1 MPVIELKLD
10 SSGAVTGIKNYEK
23 AVKRAERNTE
33 SSFAKMRSSVNKL
46 GLAAAVGFAAVTATI
61 VPLIKSALS
70 AASSMNETQGIFDKA
85 FAGMTDQANAWSKDL
100 RDNYHLSEQAS
111 KEYLGGLKLV
121 ISGMGVTGD
130 KAGEMSAAL
139 VKTGAE
145 LAAAFNR
152 KTVDVVR
159 DIRSALS
166 GSMETMDKYAVV
178 VRQAEVNQKA
188 LDMELAKTTKE
199 ITQADR
205 ATAMFQLIME
215 RTATTTGTVKDEFNG
230 WAGQIAENEK
240 LIGDLR
246 TAIGQRL
253 MPVFLPLLQ
262 NFNEW
267 LAVTGRVEQASKI
280 LVNTIDFLADGF
292 RGVTIVAKGLIV
304 GVGMLAKAFT
314 LTLTPLN
321 LVLKGLKK
329 LGAIDSN
336 PLANLTKGVDDFVA
350 SALENL
356 NKELDNAVVKSGSFA
371 REFEKTKESVDKA
384 KDSVKKAGEDISD
397 LGDKAKEA
405 SDKVKVLGTEYVTVN
420 GQLSQFTLTAG
431 KAAEA
436 VEDIGKKGVPAA
448 KNTEVAEKNLKAAVD
463 QVTQSANKSVTA
475 LDQQAASAEKVAN
488 AVAKISRTKEG
499 SYKASGAWSGGSGK
513 GTSGT
518 GYFKSNAEK
527 QQYNRLTPAGRGNDY
542 FKRYGKYGKRGAGA
556 NAYLDVMDRQHENA
570 MNVMGKS
577 STNIFNFNQQVSR
590 SDVVNI
596 SNLMKRNE
604 VRA

>member
-1 MPVIELKLD
+1 MPVIELQLD

-33 SSFAKMRSSVNKL
+33 SSFVKMRSSVNKL
-46 GLAAAVGFAAVTATI
+46 GLAATVGFAATI
-61 VPLIKSALS
+61 IPLVKSALS

-85 FAGMTDQANAWSKDL
+85 FAGMMDQANAWSKDL

-111 KEYLGGLKLV
+111 KEYLGNLQLV
-121 ISGMGVTGD
+121 ITGMGKTKD
-130 KAGEMSAAL
+130 EAGKMSAAL

-145 LAAAFNR
+145 LAAAFDK

-159 DIRSALS
+159 DIRSAMS
-166 GSMETMDKYAVV
+166 GSMEVLDKYGIV
-178 VRQAEVNQKA
+178 VRGTQVSQKA
-188 LDMELAKTTKE
+188 LEMGLAATTKE
-199 ITQADR
+199 LTQADK
-205 ATAMFQLIME
+205 ATAMYNLILE
-215 RTATTTGTVKDEFNG
+215 RSATVTGTVKDEFNG

-240 LIGDLR
+240 LIDDLR

-267 LAVTGRVEQASKI
+267 LAVEGRVEQASKL

-314 LTLTPLN
+314 LVLTPLN
-321 LVLKGLKK
+321 LVMKGLEK

-336 PLANLTKGVDDFVA
+336 PLEGFTKGVDDFVA

-356 NKELDNAVVKSGSFA
+356 NKELDNAVIKSGSFA

-384 KDSVKKAGEDISD
+384 KDSVKKAGNDIAE

-405 SDKVKVLGTEYVTVN
+405 SDKVKVLGTEYVMVN

-431 KAAEA
+431 KAAKA

-448 KNTEVAEKNLKAAVD
+448 KNTEVAEKNLRVAVD

-475 LDQQAASAEKVAN
+475 LNQQAASAEKVAN

-499 SYKASGAWSGGSGK
+499 SYKASGAWSGGKGK
-513 GTSGT
+513 GSSGT
-518 GYFKSNAEK
+518 GYFSSNAEK
-527 QQYNRLTPAGRGNDY
+527 QQYNRLTPAGRGSDY
-542 FKRYGKYGKRGAGA
+542 FDRYGKYGKRGIGA
-556 NAYLDVMDRQHENA
+556 NAYLDVIDRQRGNA
-570 MNVMGKS
+570 LNVMGKTQGT
-577 STNIFNFNQQVSR
+577 TNIFNFNQQVSR
-590 SDVVNI
+590 SDVTNI
-596 SNLMKRNE
+596 SAELYRNE
-604 VRA
+604 ARA